1 VGFEGLENEEGLALM
16 DEILQH
22 VTQPRFLYYHQWR
35 VGDVLMWDQTQTIH
49 RNPVDSDPNEPRIF
63 LRTIVQ

>member
-1 VGFEGLENEEGLALM
+1 
-16 DEILQH
+16 
-22 VTQPRFLYYHQWR
+22 
-35 VGDVLMWDQTQTIH
+35 LMWDQTATLH

>member
-1 VGFEGLENEEGLALM
+1 MENEEGLEVM
-16 DEILQH
+16 NEILEWAI
-22 VTQPRFLYYHQWR
+22 QPQFRYYHKWV
-35 VGDVLMWDQTQTIH
+35 VGDVLLWDQTQTIH